1 MQPPTRPPRNLLLTA
16 GMSDF
21 TGGCKMSYLF
31 AKALIEAGY
40 CVHAVV
46 GPRPPQPLPSMIEP
60 LRLAGATVEE
70 RPGFNRLLDAR
81 LIVDLARLIGER
93 RIDGVVTSQVM
104 DAKVAAWAARAAGVP
119 CILHAQAM
127 VGFKGRALAR
137 QGKWWGYRA
146 TLAATRPTVV
156 CVSEPLRRQ
165 YSEQLRVADER
176 LHVVENGV
184 DVSRYAAVATEARP
198 RIRNELGI
206 RENDLVLVNVGRLEE
221 LKGQDRLLAALAV
234 ARLPQAVRVV
244 LVGDE
249 SVDNQAASH
258 RYMAQLHRL
267 VAEHGLQSQ
276 VIFTGWR
283 NDIPELLRAADGY
296 VLSSRWEGFPLVL
309 LEAMAASLPVV
320 SMDCVPTPRGFEHL
334 THGYLVYGG
343 EPEALARGLE
353 WLAGLPAAERR
364 QIGARGFE
372 LVHRDYDVSV
382 SAQKF
387 VGIVDRTLRAGRSPA
402 DQPETSASP
411 AASVSEMEPGDD
423 RGAAGPAGAHVM
435 RVPVARP

>member
-1 MQPPTRPPRNLLLTA
+1 LLTA

-31 AKALIEAGY
+31 AKALMAAGY
-40 CVHAVV
+40 GVHAVV
-46 GPRPPQPLPSMIEP
+46 GPRPPEPLPSMIEP

-70 RPGFNRLLDAR
+70 RPGFNRLLDLR
-81 LIVDLARLIGER
+81 LIVDLARLIRER
-93 RIDGVVTSQVM
+93 QIDGVVTSQVM

-119 CILHAQAM
+119 CIIHAQAM

-137 QGKWWGYRA
+137 QAKWWGYRG

-165 YSEQLRVADER
+165 YNEQLRVPGDR

-184 DVSRYAAVATEARP
+184 DVSRYAAVDAEARL

-206 RENDLVLVNVGRLEE
+206 RETDLVLVNVGRLEE

-234 ARLPQAVRVV
+234 ARLPETVRVM

-258 RYMAQLHRL
+258 RYITELHRL
-267 VAEHGLQSQ
+267 VAEHGLESK

-283 NDIPELLRAADGY
+283 DDIPELLGASDGY

-320 SMDCVPTPRGFEHL
+320 SMDCVPTPRGFEHG
-334 THGYLVYGG
+334 THGYLVCGG
-343 EPEALARGLE
+343 EADALARGLE
-353 WLAGLPAAERR
+353 WLTGLSAAERR

-372 LVHRDYDVSV
+372 LVHRDYDASV
-382 SAQKF
+382 CAQRF
-387 VGIVDRTLRAGRSPA
+387 VDIVEHALRADGSPA
-402 DQPETSASP
+402 SEPQQSDSPASAS
-411 AASVSEMEPGDD
+411 VLEPGDD
-423 RGAAGPAGAHVM
+423 SGLPESAGPDVIRGFVS
-435 RVPVARP
+435 RP